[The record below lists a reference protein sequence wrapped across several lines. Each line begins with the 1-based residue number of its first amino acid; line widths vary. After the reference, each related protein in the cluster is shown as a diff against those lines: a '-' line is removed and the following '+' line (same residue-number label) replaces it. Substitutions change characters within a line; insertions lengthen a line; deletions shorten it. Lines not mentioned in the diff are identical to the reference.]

1 MAEDVASYCGFLLQ
15 NRFFRGPL
23 NFQMHLSRFLLP
35 GRVWL
40 EYFVI
45 CKVRV
50 SANFLRFNLCVWR
63 ASKLLLLVLGR
74 FNYYC
79 IRI

>member
-79 IRI
+79 IHI